1 MFYFSNSSEP
11 KAMRVFAFLIPF
23 LIPFLMSLD
32 VNAQVGAGWDDES
45 CRFAVQLELGNR
57 AAGVSES
64 QVASLCSCMAERWES
79 MVDLESIETA
89 RIPVADE
96 CVADWPD
103 GIVLSWRNSTMGMSI
118 PIDGVLDE
126 GAWMEQL
133 WMLGENVWMV
143 RVVVDG
149 QLLSVPGKGG
159 DVIELMVI
167 GDKAVAYLDEEV
179 DGYWSMTSLKT
190 GNTAWMEQ
198 NKVEKLRELSLSIDL
213 GFVEVGR
220 TGTERCIVAVQDSS
234 AYDMMLNVR
243 KGGQHDAL
251 SMEAG
256 SVTEVDVEAGTYQF
270 LAWIPSNLRIIPAFG
285 AATFKAGTKYSWVF
299 FVE

>member
-1 MFYFSNSSEP
+1 MVMVYFSNHSEF
-11 KAMRVFAFLIPF
+11 KAMRVFALFL
-23 LIPFLMSLD
+23 PFLMSMG
-32 VNAQVGAGWDDES
+32 VHAQIGAGWDVES
-45 CRFAVQLELGNR
+45 CQFAVQLELGKR
-57 AAGVSES
+57 AAGVSEAE
-64 QVASLCSCMAERWES
+64 VASLCSCMAARWES

-89 RIPVADE
+89 RIRVADE

-103 GIVLSWRNSTMGMSI
+103 GIVLSWRNSAMGMSI

-126 GAWMEQL
+126 AEWMEQL
-133 WMLGENVWMV
+133 WMLGENVWLV
-143 RVVVDG
+143 KVVVDG
-149 QLLSVPGKGG
+149 QLLSLPGKGG

-167 GDKAVAYLDEEV
+167 GDKAVAYLDDEV

-190 GNTAWMEQ
+190 GNTAWMQ
-198 NKVEKLRELSLSIDL
+198 RSKVEKLRELSLSIDL

-220 TGTERCIVAVQDSS
+220 TGTEGCIVVVQDSS

-256 SVTEVDVEAGTYQF
+256 SVTEVSMDAGTYQF
-270 LAWIPSNLRIIPAFG
+270 LAWIPEELDIIPAFG
-285 AATFKAGTKYSWVF
+285 AATFKAGTRYRWWF